1 MKILLYPAT
10 ILSLL
15 LSLSSLA
22 QPQITNGG
30 FEVWSGIDTVRPDG
44 WATTE
49 RLLGLQVNKWVTQ
62 ETRPAYV
69 HGGVSAIRLVADT
82 LHGRAYINSEAYG
95 TFMHTT
101 GVATDG
107 KTGAK
112 TTVDDDYTYMP
123 GVIAAGVVSQPR
135 GYWVGSGIALGAR
148 PSTLSF
154 WVRLNHPIADTA
166 SVRVLLTRW
175 SPSRGVRDTVAIDRQ
190 DIFPDSMVMSGYALF
205 SDTLDYLDLEIPD
218 TARIT
223 IYGGRMRNAAARG
236 NETWIDGIS
245 WGYGFPPPV
254 RPYILADSLWLLP
267 NPVINT
273 MKVRAD
279 SSLLGC
285 RIIIQAETSVLMKDI
300 AISGPNLT
308 VDMADVPI
316 GNYAY
321 VLIDANERRLRKG
334 YISVLRNP

>member
-1 MKILLYPAT
+1 MKLYHT
-10 ILSLL
+10 IICILSVFFGVTA
-15 LSLSSLA
+15 LA
-22 QPQITNGG
+22 QPQVTNGG

-49 RLLGLQVNKWVTQ
+49 RLLALPVNKWVTQ

-82 LHGRAYINSEAYG
+82 LHGRAAVNSEAYG
-95 TFMHTT
+95 TFVHAT
-101 GVATDG
+101 GIATNG
-107 KTGAK
+107 KTGAR

-123 GVIAAGVVSQPR
+123 GVIAAGVASQPR
-135 GYWVGSGIALGAR
+135 GYWVGSGVALGAR
-148 PSTLSF
+148 PATLSF
-154 WVRLNHPIADTA
+154 WVRLNHPVADTA

-175 SPSRGVRDTVAIDRQ
+175 SASRGARDTVVIDRQ
-190 DIFPDSMVMSGYALF
+190 DIFPDSSVMSGYALF
-205 SDTLDYLDLEIPD
+205 TDTLEYLNLEMPD

-223 IYGGRMRNAAARG
+223 IYGGRMRNTGARG
-236 NETWIDGIS
+236 NETWIDGVV

-254 RPYILADSLWLLP
+254 RPYVLADSLWLLP

-273 MKVRAD
+273 MRVRAD

-285 RIIIQAETSVLMKDI
+285 RIIIQAETSVLVKDI
-300 AISGPNLT
+300 PISGPNLT
-308 VDMADVPI
+308 IDMTDVPI

-321 VLIDANERRLRKG
+321 VLIDGNERRLRKG

>member
-1 MKILLYPAT
+1 MKILHYTAFIFILF
-10 ILSLL
+10 LSLPAI
-15 LSLSSLA
+15 A

-49 RLLGLQVNKWVTQ
+49 RLLGLPVNKWVTQ
-62 ETRPAYV
+62 ETRTAYV

-82 LHGRAYINSEAYG
+82 LHRRAAVNSEAYG
-95 TFMHTT
+95 TFVHTT
-101 GVATDG
+101 GIATNG

-123 GVIAAGVVSQPR
+123 GVIAVGVASQPR
-135 GYWVGSGIALGAR
+135 GYWVGSGVPLGAR

-154 WVRLNHPIADTA
+154 WVRLSHPVADTA
-166 SVRVLLTRW
+166 SVRLLLTRW
-175 SPSRGVRDTVAIDRQ
+175 SPSRGTRDTVAIDRQ
-190 DIFPDSMVMSGYALF
+190 DIFPDSTVMSGYALF
-205 SDTLDYLDLEIPD
+205 TDTLEYYNLEVPD

-236 NETWIDGIS
+236 NETWIDGVV

-254 RPYILADSLWLLP
+254 RPYIQADSLWLLP

-279 SSLLGC
+279 STLLGC
-285 RIIIQAETSVLMKDI
+285 RIIIEAETSVLMKDI
-300 AISGPNLT
+300 AISGPNMT
-308 VDMADVPI
+308 IDMTDMPV
-316 GNYAY
+316 GNYTY
-321 VLIDANERRLRKG
+321 VLIDSSERRLRKG
-334 YISVLRNP
+334 YISVLRN

>member
-1 MKILLYPAT
+1 MKLYHT
-10 ILSLL
+10 IIYILSVFFGFTA
-15 LSLSSLA
+15 LA
-22 QPQITNGG
+22 QPQVTNGG

-49 RLLGLQVNKWVTQ
+49 RLLALPVNKWVTQ

-82 LHGRAYINSEAYG
+82 LHGRAAVNSEAYG
-95 TFMHTT
+95 TFVHAT
-101 GVATDG
+101 GIATNG
-107 KTGAK
+107 KTGAR
-112 TTVDDDYTYMP
+112 TTVDDDYTYTP
-123 GVIAAGVVSQPR
+123 GVIAAGVASQPR
-135 GYWVGSGIALGAR
+135 GYWVGSGVALGAR
-148 PSTLSF
+148 PATLSF
-154 WVRLNHPIADTA
+154 WVRLNHPVADTA

-175 SPSRGVRDTVAIDRQ
+175 SASRGARDTVVIDRQ
-190 DIFPDSMVMSGYALF
+190 DIFPDSSVMSGYALF
-205 SDTLDYLDLEIPD
+205 TDTLEYLNLEVPD

-223 IYGGRMRNAAARG
+223 IYGGRMRNTGARG
-236 NETWIDGIS
+236 NETWIDGVV

-254 RPYILADSLWLLP
+254 RPYVQADSLWLLP

-273 MKVRAD
+273 MRVRAD

-285 RIIIQAETSVLMKDI
+285 RVIIQAETSVLVKDI
-300 AISGPNLT
+300 PISGPNLT
-308 VDMADVPI
+308 IDMTDVPI

-321 VLIDANERRLRKG
+321 VLIDGNERRLRKG